1 VRRVHLAPHCAAVA
15 LVAGRGGE
23 EQAEE
28 AGGSDSEPE
37 WVGEGLV
44 GRKIRIAYP
53 DEDGKG
59 STYFPVTVKAFSADT
74 KEHLVQ
80 GEDFESREDLHD
92 CHWRE
97 APRSGR
103 GIITH
108 RAAAEAARA
117 VEVADMVKDVSEGTF
132 VAINCGRDEA
142 GFCYW
147 LGKAVKAPYK
157 AKHDWTDHCST
168 TIKKSDYVIDLVY
181 WDRPSTGDPLLFEDE
196 AKKATVHAEHVL
208 HANVAPAPA
217 ADDRVRVSEAVV
229 AEIEAEHELF
239 RNT

>member
-1 VRRVHLAPHCAAVA
+1 METLAHVPGRTVAPCAAKSSPDGCSANA
-15 LVAGRGGE
+15 LDN
-23 EQAEE
+23 QPAEPAE
-28 AGGSDSEPE
+28 TAPKYCND
-37 WVGEGLV
+37 WVQRSIKQL
-44 GRKIRIAYP
+44 
-53 DEDGKG
+53 
-59 STYFPVTVKAFSADT
+59 
-74 KEHLVQ
+74 
-80 GEDFESREDLHD
+80 
-92 CHWRE
+92 
-97 APRSGR
+97 SGR
-103 GIITH
+103 GVTTH
-108 RAAAEAARA
+108 RAAAKAARA
-117 VEVADMVKDVSEGTF
+117 VEVAEMVKDVSEGTF

-157 AKHDWTDHCST
+157 AKHDWTDHCGT
-168 TIKKSDYVIDLVY
+168 TIKKGDYVIDLVY

-196 AKKATVHAEHVL
+196 AKKATVHAELVL